1 VIRKAAGWCPAAL
14 PEMLV
19 MAVGD
24 DMPERPDS
32 ACAVAFTDAVKT
44 AQSDRGSREAY
55 SKLEAKGG
63 WPRDIR
69 PELAEF
75 LSRLDTFFLATASAD
90 GQPYVQHRGGPGGF
104 LKPIGPRTLAFADY
118 AGNRQYITV
127 GNLSE
132 NERVMLF
139 LIDFETRTRV
149 KIWGRARVVE
159 DDAALLARLV
169 DSNYRAKPER
179 AIVIEITAWDVNCRQ
194 HITPRIRQDECQ
206 RRIAELQARIAELEA
221 VLASCGSSPGK

>member
-1 VIRKAAGWCPAAL
+1 MPI
-14 PEMLV
+14 

-24 DMPERPDS
+24 DTPERTAT

-44 AQSDRGSREAY
+44 AQSSRGSRDAY
-55 SKLEAKGG
+55 SKLEDKGG

-69 PELAEF
+69 PELAGF

-90 GQPYVQHRGGPGGF
+90 GQPYVQHRGGPDGF

-132 NERVMLF
+132 NARVMLF

-149 KIWGRARVVE
+149 KVWGRARVVE
-159 DDAALLARLV
+159 GDPALLARLT
-169 DSNYRAKPER
+169 DAGYRAKPER

-206 RRIAELQARIAELEA
+206 RRIAELEARIAQLEA
-221 VLASCGSSPGK
+221 GLASSKQSAGIVLRYIAPST